1 VVVPRPEIAAAIG
14 SLLEADP
21 ARIVALTDSLRGP
34 DRLVESTV
42 QGRSMGTT
50 LPPGSRIRI
59 ELAQRSRY
67 KPGEIVAFLAG
78 TELVVHRLL
87 HWGCV
92 GAARGSAITRGDAP
106 LVPDPP
112 VRHDRILGPVIAVRR
127 GTDWV
132 APKPACRR
140 RTSARI
146 LAALLS
152 AIAIGALH
160 LSPGLASTLLGVLR
174 RAEGAVRRI
183 RVRNSRHRT
192 PEPPT
197 ADGTG

>member
-1 VVVPRPEIAAAIG
+1 MVVPRPEIAAAVG
-14 SLLEADP
+14 SLLEVDP
-21 ARIVALTDSLRGP
+21 ARIAVLTDSLRGP

-42 QGRSMGTT
+42 QGGSMGTT

-59 ELAQRSRY
+59 ELAQRSRCT
-67 KPGEIVAFLAG
+67 PGEIVAFLAG
-78 TELVVHRLL
+78 TEVVVHRLL

-92 GAARGSAITRGDAP
+92 GAARGSVITRGDAP
-106 LVPDPP
+106 LVPDLP

-174 RAEGAVRRI
+174 RAEAAVRRI
-183 RVRNSRHRT
+183 RAGTSRHRT
-192 PEPPT
+192 PVPPT
-197 ADGTG
+197 VDGAG